1 MAGKPL
7 SELETI
13 EIIRE
18 MLSGPAPGL
27 VVGPGDDAAVF
38 EFTTNSIILT
48 VDAIHEGVHFT
59 LDTYDLADV
68 GWKAVATSISDVA
81 AMGGEPSCSLISAA
95 FGVPP
100 TELELRSLLG
110 GAIEVSDECHCPIV
124 GGDVCASKAGLSL
137 TVTVAGTPNPTGS
150 ILRSGAREGDVI
162 GVTGTLGDSA
172 GGLYVLKSRSD
183 GLRATY
189 PRLVEAHLRPRPRVS
204 AGVALASAGAN
215 AMADVSDGL
224 ARDLANICRASKTGC
239 EVHAENVPVS
249 DALRELA
256 AEALL
261 DPMIWALSGGEDYEL
276 VFTAAPDGFDEI
288 VGALAALGLPCSL
301 LGTVTGPASGMRLV
315 SDDGQVTEMEGLGY
329 DHFL

>member
-1 MAGKPL
+1 MARKAL
-7 SELETI
+7 TEFETI

-38 EFTTNSIILT
+38 DFTTNSIILT

-59 LDTYDLADV
+59 LDAYDLSDV
-68 GWKAVATSISDVA
+68 GWKAVASSVSDVA
-81 AMGGEPSCSLISAA
+81 AMGGEPACALISAA
-95 FGVPP
+95 FGQPP
-100 TELELRSLLG
+100 TEPELRSLLG
-110 GAIEVSDECHCPIV
+110 GAIEMSDQCHCPIV
-124 GGDVCASKAGLSL
+124 GGDVCSSKAGLSL
-137 TVTVAGTPNPTGS
+137 TVTVAGTPNPSGS
-150 ILRSGAREGDVI
+150 ILRSGAREGDLI
-162 GVTGTLGDSA
+162 GVTGVLGDSA

-183 GLRATY
+183 GLRAAY
-189 PRLVEAHLRPRPRVS
+189 PGLVEAHLRPRPRVS
-204 AGVALASAGAN
+204 AGVALAAAGVS

-224 ARDLANICRASKTGC
+224 ARDLSNICRASKAGC
-239 EVHAENVPVS
+239 EVHLENVPVS

-261 DPMIWALSGGEDYEL
+261 DPVTWALSGGEDYEL
-276 VFTAAPDGFDEI
+276 VFTAAPEGFEE
-288 VGALAALGLPCSL
+288 VAGALAALGVHCSL

-315 SDDGQVTEMEGLGY
+315 SGDGEVTEMEGLGY